1 MTKQKFKIL
10 IMKTMTTRMKFVALA
25 LATIFT
31 TGTAFANE
39 PVNDKEAPQEIR
51 YLGNINDLPVYRL
64 TLNNDAA
71 ATYLVTIKDQ
81 AGDILYTERVSGKE
95 IVRNYQFN
103 EIPSY
108 EYSLTFEV
116 RNVADNSTRVYE
128 INKTKKIY
136 DEVAV
141 SRVK

>member
-1 MTKQKFKIL
+1 
-10 IMKTMTTRMKFVALA
+10 MKTMMTRMKFVALA

-31 TGTAFANE
+31 TGIAFANE

-51 YLGNINDLPVYRL
+51 YIGNKNDLPVYRL

-71 ATYLVTIKDQ
+71 ATYMVTIKDN
-81 AGDILYTERVSGKE
+81 AGDIIYTERVTGKE
-95 IVRNYQFN
+95 VVRNYQFY
-103 EIPSY
+103 EIPAY
-108 EYSLTFEV
+108 EYTLTFEV
-116 RNVADNSTRVYE
+116 KNVAENSIRVYE

-141 SRVK
+141 NRLK